1 MKRKL
6 LAARTTDPEKGE
18 EGGRI
23 CITIII
29 GITVITVGDE
39 GPHTPPFEPREL
51 TKEDRTEVENTI
63 KVRLGMLPTPAHC
76 EEKEDSSIS
85 SSSSST
91 LHGKSPS
98 RSPSPESTTAAAPVA
113 TESDDQSSHDKG
125 DSSGRDDSLRSSR
138 QNSMEPPKGR
148 GGRQESSR
156 GRVEDGRVSLAET
169 EEESSVDTGESE
181 DVPSTVE
188 RGGSGQEDDSGSGL
202 EEGTPMADP
211 LLHGTA
217 RAETDSVADRVTVDV
232 GLFMHFV
239 DSYSVSGDNLKRI
252 TLSNEIE
259 HALASFH
266 PYHLAHCRI
275 KTIVFGSYAYNLHL
289 PWASDLDF
297 VLIPTRSNRRRNSG
311 DGGSS
316 PSSVSSSMCGGN
328 HNPEITCTPE
338 ERLKLLYLVAQH
350 LERRLGQGTIGERVG
365 VLVNTPVVIASSRIP
380 LLTLQC
386 KGPAQ
391 SAAEKKWCSTC
402 EGGFGE
408 CCPLH
413 SSVKVQISV
422 TGPAHS
428 GIETSAYVA
437 MLCQHYDCLRPLV
450 LVIKHVLVC
459 DGLVTPYDGGMSSY
473 TLVLMVVSF
482 LNQFYGNNA
491 SHQNVSLGQLLLG
504 MLYWYGGEED
514 PCVEEAHLEGG
525 RQFLDKVNLI
535 LSDGTC
541 MRSFSASRLAIRP
554 VAAETHSHFCERS
567 EDPILASRFAT
578 DMMVILDPLALNG
591 DYVNLGQSVW
601 RWPAVAAAFRCARRS
616 FECGGWWGQKYGL
629 ATPPVWVAAR
639 RAGFPSPTLS
649 GVNEP
654 RASATSIHTEDTA
667 RKTEAT
673 GPSSVS
679 TVG

>member
-6 LAARTTDPEKGE
+6 LA
-18 EGGRI
+18 
-23 CITIII
+23 
-29 GITVITVGDE
+29 

-51 TKEDRTEVENTI
+51 TKEDRAEVENTI

-85 SSSSST
+85 SSSSSST
-91 LHGKSPS
+91 LNGKSPS

-113 TESDDQSSHDKG
+113 TESDDQSSRGKD
-125 DSSGRDDSLRSSR
+125 DSSGREDSLRSSR

-148 GGRQESSR
+148 GRRQESSR
-156 GRVEDGRVSLAET
+156 ERVEDGRVSLAGT
-169 EEESSVDTGESE
+169 EEESSVDIGESE

-188 RGGSGQEDDSGSGL
+188 RGGSGQEDDTGSGL
-202 EEGTPMADP
+202 EEGTPKADP

-316 PSSVSSSMCGGN
+316 PSSVGELKYVWREPQSRDYMYARGATKAVVPSSSALG
-328 HNPEITCTPE
+328 E
-338 ERLKLLYLVAQH
+338 EARSGYYR
-350 LERRLGQGTIGERVG
+350 EEG